1 MSDSNPA
8 LFAGAGAQIATAARM
23 LREVVTALEAL
34 ADTGTLVL
42 WIEDL
47 QWADPATMDVLTSL
61 GQRAGSGEAPGTGDR
76 APDGAASSAP
86 LRRAQMDL
94 LDALAG
100 ASS

>member
-1 MSDSNPA
+1 MNDSNPA
-8 LFAGAGAQIATAARM
+8 LFASAGAQVATAARM

-61 GQRAGSGEAPGTGDR
+61 GQRRDPAKLMRAGDR
-76 APDGAASSAP
+76 APD
-86 LRRAQMDL
+86 
-94 LDALAG
+94 
-100 ASS
+100 